1 MIAMSNGAETAT
13 KNRDVGQRIFPA
25 RTPGPLGINDQGDPS
40 VYSRLGATPGPTGIN
55 DYGELVCRAP
65 RTRVTPR
72 TRQPSRPPSS
82 DEMVSDEPVSGAV
95 AVGTGAAS
103 AVRIPVPGSGGLHIE
118 LSPRGYVPKA
128 GSTSTLFVQ
137 DITGKRHLRLDFGY
151 NKTTGKIDYHWNQKG
166 THKVFKIADHAPT
179 GRGGQTLYKG
189 AKYFRYG
196 GRVLLVA
203 GVVVDIYSI
212 VVAKKR
218 LRQAAKVVSGWA
230 GAWAGCKIVGA
241 GGAAVGTAVEPG
253 GGTAVG
259 GIGGCVVGGIGG
271 YFGASWAA
279 GELYDWVEETFFE
292 PLPEVEAPPGFQ
304 LQ

>member
-1 MIAMSNGAETAT
+1 MSNGTVT
-13 KNRDVGQRIFPA
+13 TSRSRDGGKRIVPA
-25 RTPGPLGINDQGDPS
+25 RTPGPLGVNDQGDPS
-40 VYSRLGATPGPTGIN
+40 VYSRLGATPGPTGMN
-55 DYGELVCRAP
+55 DYGEQVCWSPRA
-65 RTRVTPR
+65 RVS
-72 TRQPSRPPSS
+72 RQTHRLSEQPATGDMLS
-82 DEMVSDEPVSGAV
+82 EEPVSGSI

-103 AVRIPVPGSGGLHIE
+103 VARIPVPGSGGLHIE
-118 LSPRGYVPKA
+118 LSPAGYVPKA
-128 GSTSTLFVQ
+128 GSTSTLFIQ
-137 DITGKRHLRLDFGY
+137 DIAGKRHLRLDFGY
-151 NKTTGKIDYHWNQKG
+151 NKKTGKIDYHWNQKG
-166 THKVFKIADHAPT
+166 THKIFKITDHAPPK
-179 GRGGQTLYKG
+179 RGGQALFKG

-203 GVVVDIYSI
+203 GAVVDIYSI

-218 LRQAAKVVSGWA
+218 LRQAAKVVAGWA

-241 GGAAVGTAVEPG
+241 GGAAAGTFVEPG

-292 PLPEVEAPPGFQ
+292 SLPEVEAPPGFQ